1 MQDKRQRIY
10 RWDILLLAM
19 SLLMVYQRTYC
30 STAPSPAKKLTADQY
45 LTRYG
50 YMARFD
56 GTPPPDKRKNAI
68 GEFQAYA
75 KLPVTGVMDEATVAM
90 LTGPRCGA
98 RDTEKTPSRLK
109 RYVKQGSTWK
119 KMDLSWSVHGSPQ
132 PRAKISSGTVR
143 VTMAKSFKMWKD

>member
-1 MQDKRQRIY
+1 
-10 RWDILLLAM
+10 
-19 SLLMVYQRTYC
+19 
-30 STAPSPAKKLTADQY
+30 
-45 LTRYG
+45 
-50 YMARFD
+50 MASYD

-119 KMDLSWSVHGSPQ
+119 KMVIMIDFVLLVWI
-132 PRAKISSGTVR
+132 KI
-143 VTMAKSFKMWKD
+143 